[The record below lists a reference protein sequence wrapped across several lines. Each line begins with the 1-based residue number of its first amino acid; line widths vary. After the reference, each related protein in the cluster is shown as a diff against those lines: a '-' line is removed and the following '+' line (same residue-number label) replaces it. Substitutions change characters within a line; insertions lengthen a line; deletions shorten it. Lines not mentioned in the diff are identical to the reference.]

1 MKKEDIEFLR
11 ELQHELNTQEHDG
24 QASPRFWGIEETYL
38 ETAIDGDGDPYIV
51 PYDPLDSNST
61 ETLEEYV
68 SRIEDEIKE
77 LPEDTEDYQY
87 ILERWEILDKDDVD
101 DVVDFVNDNLRTKRT
116 KDVVVW
122 MKECTRVSDQTG
134 CFLTKRAAKQYL
146 EKNYYH
152 HDNGHTYA
160 MTAWR
165 NPEFEHLMNILQ
177 TMNIDDIKETE

>member
-51 PYDPLDSNST
+51 PYDPLDSYSQ

-68 SRIEDEIKE
+68 SRIEDEIKN
-77 LPEDTEDYQY
+77 LTEDTEDYQY

-101 DVVDFVNDNLRTKRT
+101 EVVDFVNDNLRTKRT

-122 MKECTRVSDQTG
+122 MKECTSALFVGSSIHVLKTELIVNQPALRSARKPKT
-134 CFLTKRAAKQYL
+134 R
-146 EKNYYH
+146 
-152 HDNGHTYA
+152 
-160 MTAWR
+160 R
-165 NPEFEHLMNILQ
+165 N
-177 TMNIDDIKETE
+177 